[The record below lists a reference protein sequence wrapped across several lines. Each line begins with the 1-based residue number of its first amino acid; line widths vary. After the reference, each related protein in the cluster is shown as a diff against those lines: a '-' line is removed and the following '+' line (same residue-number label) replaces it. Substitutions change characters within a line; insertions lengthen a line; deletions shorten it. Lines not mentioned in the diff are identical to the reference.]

1 MYGLRAD
8 DGAEHAGA
16 VVAAGEGHG
25 GLGGAVRG
33 TFLPCLGVVETY
45 IVD

>member
-16 VVAAGEGHG
+16 VVAAGEGHSD
-25 GLGGAVRG
+25 LGRVVRR
-33 TFLPCLGVVETY
+33 TFLL
-45 IVD
+45 